1 MNTQHM
7 NNTTNNDWAVVLSAP
22 SARRL
27 GEAEAGLDDHEISL
41 FRNALVFLLNAPGI
55 GSSGLLPQFEH
66 HSRLY
71 PGSVEAVLVALA
83 SASGDEPELSQRVAA
98 AWWQWQQL
106 VADQLREQEEAADH
120 LLAQQLAAEQAEAE
134 RQRQQA
140 EAQQLRQQRFPPERL
155 AQQCG
160 YPMHIARDFQQWYGF
175 RMWQWAEAVQELHK
189 YVAAQQ
195 ESPARVQYGYFEQPQ
210 QQPTQN
216 VQYGYFEQPQQQ
228 PTQNVQYGYFE
239 QPHCVIL

>member
-1 MNTQHM
+1 MVPSAYLSSPVKLAEFGGFRGGFKYPMRHQIDNNEYTQHM

-71 PGSVEAVLVALA
+71 PGSVEAVLAALA

-160 YPMHIARDFQQWYGF
+160 YPMHIARDFP
-175 RMWQWAEAVQELHK
+175 AVLRLPD
-189 YVAAQQ
+189 VAMGGGSAG
-195 ESPARVQYGYFEQPQ
+195 AA
-210 QQPTQN
+210 
-216 VQYGYFEQPQQQ
+216 
-228 PTQNVQYGYFE
+228 
-239 QPHCVIL
+239 